1 MIKNIICIECPKGC
15 CLSVD
20 MENRKVTNPFGKE
33 CPKGEKYAVSEIE
46 NPVRILTAAVMAE
59 GLDLKMVPVK
69 TDRPVP
75 KAKLIQAMDE
85 IKKIRLTASVR
96 AGDVIINNFLDLDA
110 KLIATRDAFRAPN
123 ISATPS
129 SR

>member
-15 CLSVD
+15 RLSVD
-20 MENRKVTNPFGKE
+20 MENRKVANLCGQK
-33 CPKGEKYAVSEIE
+33 CPKGEKYGISEIE

-69 TDRPVP
+69 TDRPIP

-85 IKKIRLTASVR
+85 IKKIRLTSPIR
-96 AGDVIINNFLDLDA
+96 AGDVIINNFLGLDA
-110 KLIATRDAFRAPN
+110 KLIATRDTFRG
-123 ISATPS
+123 
-129 SR
+129 